1 MRNNQNRR
9 EFLKT
14 VGLTAAALT
23 IPGCNGSMQQT
34 AGKFSGRNPNIIFIM
49 ADDMGIGDTTVYN
62 PQSKIPTPHMEK
74 LADQGVIFTDAHSPS
89 SMCTP
94 TRYALLTGRY
104 CWRTWLWRGVYGGYN
119 RPLIKK
125 GRMTIASLL
134 KQHGYATACVGKWH
148 LGWDWGLKE
157 GRTADEDGDYGQ
169 FNIDFAK
176 PIKEGPLQRGFDYFF
191 GTSGCATDDPPM
203 CFIENDRTVGIP
215 SEICPVD
222 PANED
227 RELLM
232 VPGWRHEDADIE
244 FTKKTVGF
252 IEKHV
257 KNNPKSP
264 FFVYFPL
271 SVPHIPWFPPDMV
284 KGKSGAGPRGD
295 QVVLADWSLGEV
307 MKALDKLD
315 IADNTLLIF
324 TSDNGPRKGVN
335 GHESSWHY
343 RGEKGDLWE
352 GGHRMPFIARWP
364 ENIKAGTTCDEL
376 TCFTD
381 MMATFAAIVGADL
394 PRDAGQDSFNI
405 LPALLGKKLDKPI
418 RHSLVHHNGQLA
430 IRRGDWKLIAG
441 IRGNGTERGRKELF
455 NLKADPDEK
464 NNLLKE
470 RPEIVERLTKLLKKQ
485 MEHGYSRPMKS

>member
-1 MRNNQNRR
+1 MGNNQNRR

-14 VGLTAAALT
+14 VGLTAAALAV
-23 IPGCNGSMQQT
+23 PGCNGSMQQT
-34 AGKFSGRNPNIIFIM
+34 AGKFSGQNPNIIFIM

-62 PQSKIPTPHMEK
+62 PRSKIPTPHMEK
-74 LADQGVIFTDAHSPS
+74 LAAQGVVFTDAHSPS

-134 KQHGYATACVGKWH
+134 KQNGYSTACVGKWH
-148 LGWDWGLKE
+148 LGMNWGLKE

-191 GTSGCATDDPPM
+191 GTSGCTTDDPPM

-244 FTKKTVGF
+244 FTKKTVEF

-257 KNNPKSP
+257 KNNSKSP

-284 KGKSGAGPRGD
+284 KGKSGAGARGD
-295 QVVLADWSLGEV
+295 QVVLADWSLGQI
-307 MKALDKLD
+307 MDALDRLN
-315 IADNTLLIF
+315 ISGNTLLIF

-352 GGHRMPFIARWP
+352 GGHLMPFIARWP
-364 ENIKAGTTCDEL
+364 EKMKAGTTCDEL

-394 PRDAGQDSFNI
+394 PDDAGEDSFNI
-405 LPALLGKKLDKPI
+405 LPAMLGEKQDKPI

-430 IRRGDWKLIAG
+430 IRQGDWKLIAG
-441 IRGNGTERGRKELF
+441 IRGNGTERGRKALF

-470 RPEIVERLTKLLKKQ
+470 RPEIVERLTKLLTKQ
-485 MEHGYSRPMKS
+485 MEQGYSRPMKS

>member
-14 VGLTAAALT
+14 VGLAAAALAV
-23 IPGCNGSMQQT
+23 PGCNESMQQT
-34 AGKFSGRNPNIIFIM
+34 AGKVSGRNPNIIFIM
-49 ADDMGIGDTTVYN
+49 TDDMGIGDTTVYN
-62 PQSKIPTPHMEK
+62 PESKIPTPNMEK
-74 LADQGVIFTDAHSPS
+74 LAAQGVVFTDAHSPS

-94 TRYALLTGRY
+94 TRYALVTGRY

-134 KQHGYATACVGKWH
+134 KKHGYITACVGKWH
-148 LGWDWGLKE
+148 LGMDWGLKE

-191 GTSGCATDDPPM
+191 GTSGCTTDDPPM
-203 CFIENDRTVGIP
+203 VFIENDRTVGIP

-227 RELLM
+227 RKLLM

-244 FTKKTVGF
+244 YSQRSVKF
-252 IEKHV
+252 IQKHLDTNPEK
-257 KNNPKSP
+257 P
-264 FFVYFPL
+264 FFLYLPL
-271 SVPHIPWFPPDMV
+271 SVPHIPWFPHEMAQ
-284 KGKSGAGPRGD
+284 GKSGAGARGD
-295 QVVLADWSLGEV
+295 QVWTADWVLGQI
-307 MKALDKLD
+307 MNTLDTNK
-315 IADNTLLIF
+315 ITDNTLIIF
-324 TSDNGPRKGVN
+324 TSDNGPRKGVH
-335 GHESSWHY
+335 GHKSSWHY

-364 ENIKAGTTCDEL
+364 EKMKAGTTCDEL

-381 MMATFAAIVGADL
+381 MMATFGAIVGADL
-394 PRDAGQDSFNI
+394 PDDAGPDSFNI
-405 LPALLGKKLDKPI
+405 LPAMLGEKRDKPI

-455 NLKADPDEK
+455 NLKTDPDEK

-470 RPEIVERLTKLLKKQ
+470 HPEIVEQLTKLLRKQ
-485 MEHGYSRPMKS
+485 MEQGHSRPLKT